1 MAQRR
6 QRILKQILAELDQ
19 GTMLSDEELQ
29 ERLTELVAQMCA
41 TDRQEGRSYL
51 SVGQRGN
58 LVRQIFNSL
67 RRLDVLQDLLD
78 EPGVTE
84 IMVNGPDDVFVERA
98 GRLSRAELSFDS
110 CSKLEEII
118 QRMVSRVNRVVN
130 EASPILDFRLE
141 DGSRANVVLPPVSLC
156 GGPVLTIRRFPD
168 NPLTMDKLLE
178 IGSISEEAVQFLKLA
193 VQARYNIFISGGTGS
208 GKTTFLNALSQY
220 IPSEERVITIEDSA
234 ELQLR
239 DIPNLVRLE
248 VRNANLEGK
257 NGISIADLVKSAL
270 RMRPDRI
277 IVGEI
282 RDRAVIEMLNAMN
295 TGHDGSLSTGHANS
309 TQDMLRRME
318 TMYLSG
324 MDIPLPAVRG
334 QIASAVD
341 LVIQLG
347 RLRDHSRRVLAVDEL
362 VGMEHGEIVTSSLFR
377 FEETGTDSEGRVRGS
392 LRRMRETL
400 VHPEKM
406 QAAGLEWRG
415 GENHEA

>member
-168 NPLTMDKLLE
+168 NPLTMEKLLD

-282 RDRAVIEMLNAMN
+282 RDRAVIEMLNAIIC
-295 TGHDGSLSTGHANS
+295 T
-309 TQDMLRRME
+309 
-318 TMYLSG
+318 
-324 MDIPLPAVRG
+324 I
-334 QIASAVD
+334 
-341 LVIQLG
+341 
-347 RLRDHSRRVLAVDEL
+347 
-362 VGMEHGEIVTSSLFR
+362 
-377 FEETGTDSEGRVRGS
+377 
-392 LRRMRETL
+392 
-400 VHPEKM
+400 
-406 QAAGLEWRG
+406 
-415 GENHEA
+415 

>member
-168 NPLTMDKLLE
+168 NPLTMEKLLE

-208 GKTTFLNALSQY
+208 GKTTVLNALSQY

-415 GENHEA
+415 WRES